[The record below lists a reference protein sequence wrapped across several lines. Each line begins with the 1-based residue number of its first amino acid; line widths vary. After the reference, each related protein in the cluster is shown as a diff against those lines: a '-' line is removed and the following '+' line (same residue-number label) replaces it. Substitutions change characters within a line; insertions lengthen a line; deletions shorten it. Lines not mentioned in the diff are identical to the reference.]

1 VILMPITMVSPLA
14 ALLLFYYLP
23 FGTALLYYIPI
34 LIVAGF
40 CHYLMMKS
48 MRAKAETGL
57 EAMIGG
63 EAIVIKSIDP
73 EGKIRFKS
81 EIWTA
86 TAQGKKIA
94 EGKRVRILGAEGLV
108 LVVEALHEDKTR
120 SEPQ

>member
-1 VILMPITMVSPLA
+1 MILMPIIMVSPLA
-14 ALLLFYYLP
+14 ALVLFYYLP
-23 FGTALLYYIPI
+23 FGNALLYYIPI

-40 CHYLMMKS
+40 CHYFMMKS

-63 EAIVIKSIDP
+63 EAIVIKSIDQ
-73 EGKIRFKS
+73 EGKIRFKG

-94 EGKRVRILGAEGLV
+94 EGERVRILGAEGLV
-108 LVVEALHEDKTR
+108 LVVEQIHENKAR
-120 SEPQ
+120 SKPQ